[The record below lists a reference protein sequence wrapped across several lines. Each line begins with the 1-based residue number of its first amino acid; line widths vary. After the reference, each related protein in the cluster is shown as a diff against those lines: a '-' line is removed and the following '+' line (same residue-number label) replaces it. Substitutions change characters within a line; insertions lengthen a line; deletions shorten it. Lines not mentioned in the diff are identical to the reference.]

1 MRTHL
6 YMTMKSSLLLSS
18 VLGLLPLPLLAQVTV
33 VPTPVPGAVVV
44 VQAPPSVVVRSLDPV
59 TARSQLSIAP
69 KVVILS
75 APAVAA
81 PAVPP
86 VEVLKTT
93 KTTTVVETPGR
104 PTRVYNSERN
114 VVVIEEQNQTR
125 ELPYVTLPVLF
136 VKETAE
142 LLDAE
147 SRSALEQMAG
157 VILEVSKTE
166 PGTLFDIEGHTSTDG
181 TNEYN
186 INLSAARAK
195 RVYDE
200 LTLRYGVPVSALSA
214 HGYGEDFPRYPT
226 GTEEEMQQDRRVLV
240 VRTK

>member
-1 MRTHL
+1 MRPPL

-166 PGTLFDIEGHTSTDG
+166 PGTLFDIEPTQAAAQATGAKD
-181 TNEYN
+181 YAFV
-186 INLSAARAK
+186 LDKAARGLGK
-195 RVYDE
+195 TVWWGPFK
-200 LTLRYGVPVSALSA
+200 LQFYGQSAP
-214 HGYGEDFPRYPT
+214 G
-226 GTEEEMQQDRRVLV
+226 
-240 VRTK
+240 